1 MDFKASIFFKVFF
14 RKLFISIAL
23 GLVIYFGGFLT
34 GLLNMFD
41 YGVLGSITAVLS
53 LIAAVPLD
61 RGKEDVPEVHVKS
74 GNNDVSQRKS
84 VRKIPYE
91 KVLGSFLS
99 YFAFLFILIN
109 YFPLIYGTLCN
120 YGPIFN
126 IPFIIIAVVIMLIEL
141 LFAYRFFSKK

>member
-1 MDFKASIFFKVFF
+1 
-14 RKLFISIAL
+14 
-23 GLVIYFGGFLT
+23 
-34 GLLNMFD
+34 MFD

-74 GNNDVSQRKS
+74 ENNDDSQRKT

-126 IPFIIIAVVIMLIEL
+126 IPFILFKKKKIII
-141 LFAYRFFSKK
+141 Y